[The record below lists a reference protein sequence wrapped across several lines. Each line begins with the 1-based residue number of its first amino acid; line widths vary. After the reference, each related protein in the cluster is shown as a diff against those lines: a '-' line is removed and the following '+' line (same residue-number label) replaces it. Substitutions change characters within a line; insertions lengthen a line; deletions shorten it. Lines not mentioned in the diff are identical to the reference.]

1 MRKKSLITILIAIVL
16 AAAVGI
22 LVGTEK
28 KIFGITFYSIFD
40 LFGNLF
46 INALM
51 LIVVPLISSSIITGI
66 SKIGKKSSFKSIG
79 LKTFSIFVL
88 MNFLAITI
96 GVLLVNIFKEHLILS
111 SQKISMIK
119 TASPTLVKESLTI
132 KDIILQII
140 PRNIIKAFSETQI
153 LGIIFFSILF
163 GFVISKIKSKY
174 SEFLKNFFESIF
186 YSMLKLTQLIMKC
199 LPLGVF
205 FLIAREFAK
214 TGFASVKALS
224 IFSSLV
230 LSGTGILFFIIIP
243 ILLILIAKINPL
255 QHLKAMTSSLITAF
269 STSSSSATLPVLMDS
284 LEKNAKVSNKICGI
298 VTPLGSSIN
307 LSASAMYVFIASSFI
322 AIIYNVDLNFTTQT
336 TIFLLSFVTTLGV
349 AAIPSGSI
357 IIVIIILGILG
368 IPASGIGFIMVVDR
382 FLDMFRTTTNIF
394 TISSSTVM
402 VAKLEG
408 EKIFSKK

>member
-1 MRKKSLITILIAIVL
+1 
-16 AAAVGI
+16 
-22 LVGTEK
+22 
-28 KIFGITFYSIFD
+28 
-40 LFGNLF
+40 
-46 INALM
+46 
-51 LIVVPLISSSIITGI
+51 
-66 SKIGKKSSFKSIG
+66 
-79 LKTFSIFVL
+79 
-88 MNFLAITI
+88 
-96 GVLLVNIFKEHLILS
+96 
-111 SQKISMIK
+111 
-119 TASPTLVKESLTI
+119 
-132 KDIILQII
+132 
-140 PRNIIKAFSETQI
+140 
-153 LGIIFFSILF
+153 
-163 GFVISKIKSKY
+163 
-174 SEFLKNFFESIF
+174 
-186 YSMLKLTQLIMKC
+186 MKC

-214 TGFASVKALS
+214 TGFASVKALG

-230 LSGTGILFFIIIP
+230 LSGIGILFFIIIP

-255 QHLKAMTSSLITAF
+255 QHLKAMSSSLITAF

-336 TIFLLSFVTTLGV
+336 TIFLLSLVTTLGV

-357 IIVIIILGILG
+357 IIIIIILGILG
-368 IPASGIGFIMVVDR
+368 IPAAGIGFIMVVDR

-394 TISSSTVM
+394 SISSSTVM

-408 EKIFSKK
+408 EKIFQKNE